1 MTAAALLTVSGV
13 DLGFG
18 GAPLVRGLSAEVAS
32 GEIVAFAAPSGA
44 GKTTLLRTLVRLAEP
59 QAGQIRLAGT
69 SIDAIPGPDLRR
81 RVALVA
87 QRPVL
92 LGQTVADDLQLG
104 AARPLTPR
112 EAVDA
117 LEEVGLGAPFAERAS
132 AELSGG
138 EAARVAVARALL
150 MNPEVLLLDEPSAAL
165 DEAATRMLGAALR
178 ARADRGLAVVLV
190 THDPVLLTATAARQ
204 IELPTHRSDQSPRA

>member
-1 MTAAALLTVSGV
+1 M
-13 DLGFG
+13 
-18 GAPLVRGLSAEVAS
+18 AS

-44 GKTTLLRTLVRLAEP
+44 GKTTLLRTFVRLAEP
-59 QAGQIRLAGT
+59 QAGQIRLAGA

-92 LGQTVADDLQLG
+92 LGQTVEDDLRLG

-117 LEEVGLGAPFAERAS
+117 LEEVGWARRLQSVHRRSSRAERRRAS
-132 AELSGG
+132 PSP
-138 EAARVAVARALL
+138 AR
-150 MNPEVLLLDEPSAAL
+150 S
-165 DEAATRMLGAALR
+165 
-178 ARADRGLAVVLV
+178 
-190 THDPVLLTATAARQ
+190 
-204 IELPTHRSDQSPRA
+204 S